1 MKQSIYPHEYYM
13 QRCIDLAKKGLG
25 YTYPNPLVGSIIVHD
40 GEIIGEGWHKKAGEA
55 HAEVNAIMNVKDKSL
70 LASSTLYVNLEP
82 CNHYGKTPPCSQ
94 LIVKHNIPKVVI
106 GCVDPFE
113 QVKGTGISTLRNA
126 GIEVVEGVLENE
138 AKTLNKRFFCYH
150 QNKRPYIILKWAQ
163 SRDGFL
169 APPPH
174 KRKKQAPIFLSTKE
188 EQIKVH
194 QWRTEE
200 QSIAVGAQTV
210 FDDNP
215 SLTARWVSGKHPIR
229 LVFDPNQRLKKHFKI
244 FDDQAMTLHLT
255 AELLELS
262 PRPSAKVYLNAVAD
276 YLYQKNIQSIIVEG
290 GRKTLTHFIENNFWD
305 EARVF
310 ISKNNLSEGIKAPAM
325 KNLDVR
331 GNGLVIIQ
339 QQKFS

>member
-1 MKQSIYPHEYYM
+1 M

-25 YTYPNPLVGSIIVHD
+25 YTYPNPLVGSVIVYD
-40 GEIIGEGWHKKAGEA
+40 GKIIGEGWHKKAGEA

-113 QVKGTGISTLRNA
+113 KVKGTGISTLRNA
-126 GIEVVEGVLENE
+126 GIEVIEGVLENE

-150 QNKRPYIILKWAQ
+150 LNKRPYIILKWAQ

-210 FDDNP
+210 LDDNP
-215 SLTARWVSGKHPIR
+215 SNG
-229 LVFDPNQRLKKHFKI
+229 
-244 FDDQAMTLHLT
+244 TLGEWET
-255 AELLELS
+255 S
-262 PRPSAKVYLNAVAD
+262 YSY
-276 YLYQKNIQSIIVEG
+276 
-290 GRKTLTHFIENNFWD
+290 
-305 EARVF
+305 
-310 ISKNNLSEGIKAPAM
+310 
-325 KNLDVR
+325 
-331 GNGLVIIQ
+331 GL
-339 QQKFS
+339 